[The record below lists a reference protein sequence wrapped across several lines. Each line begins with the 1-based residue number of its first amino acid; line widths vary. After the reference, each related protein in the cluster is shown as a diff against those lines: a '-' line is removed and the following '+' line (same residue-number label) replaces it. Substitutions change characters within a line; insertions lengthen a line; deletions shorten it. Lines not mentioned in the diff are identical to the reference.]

1 MKSIYLHS
9 KICLSLVVLATS
21 MTASALNTK
30 EAKGLLPEVN
40 LNSENED
47 KNQDTAYKSE
57 MLITKSE
64 TKAIESLQKIIQK
77 KKGTA
82 EEADLLYRLAELYM
96 RRAKS
101 GRFFD
106 LNADQKKA
114 PVTQNAAESLNAAV
128 KIYDSIL
135 TRFPKYANV
144 DAVHFNIAL
153 ASLQTK
159 QVEKAK
165 NHYTK
170 ITTDYQKSSLYP
182 DALLE
187 LGELYYNQENFST
200 ALEQFKKIEAFPKSK
215 AYPYGVYKSAWCY
228 YNLKDNEPAVAKLKQ
243 IVENNP
249 ADTSDVK
256 KFNMRKEALRDL
268 TLFVEESIPA
278 DQLYTFFR
286 KITTDAELGEV
297 IINLATLFESH
308 SHYKEVTVFMK
319 EFIEKNEVNP
329 YVAKAYIKLIDVN
342 EIMKQREAVLSYMQK
357 LSDFCYEQDFSK
369 DSTCKTEFKKISLDI
384 SKKWWDIWLKNK
396 AHVEFSK
403 LTEKS
408 FEILLS
414 KDDSVN
420 PDSISRFAYAELL
433 FQLGKYDKASENYEL
448 VSQDKKLDALKKH
461 DALYGAIYSTD
472 KLIEKDK
479 ASESVLA
486 DKQQRLTLRY
496 VSEFPKGEYLEPL
509 KFKLGF
515 LAYQKQDSDE
525 ALKYLL
531 PIATT
536 AKDQKLKLKSE
547 DIVLDIYNLKKD
559 YKAIQAFAQKAT
571 VSNSA
576 DDRKKMLTQIK
587 EEAHFSQMQLDMDK
601 QDPSKKIEAFM
612 AFSTE
617 HKNSKLSKEAL
628 WQSISL
634 AYANGFEIKGAE
646 LSLVYFEKF
655 PQDPK
660 ALDSLKEAVKAYTDA
675 GYIPESIRTL
685 TLLSKVEPNKA
696 DIYAEMSCGLMQV
709 NNQNK
714 EAQQCYK
721 SLFMKAD
728 KNRKLQ
734 LLAKLAETLG
744 KNQNITDIDGM
755 ESIILRENIEPYATQ
770 SLISKSRRFLNDKK
784 FSEAFNLSLKV
795 NSRPVDSDTRAEARL
810 IQAEILEKEFVSQS
824 VKTTESKFSLV
835 LSMKTEKL
843 DKAYTAYTSTIKMS
857 KNTKIHEQALR
868 GIDRLYTHFIE
879 AIANMPLPL
888 SLSAADQTA
897 LKSELG
903 KMTAPFVVKKLEN
916 VEKIK
921 EISKNVDSVD
931 AVIWSNLSVEKTVAP
946 RLAFPVSTKLTAYLP
961 NELKTASNEFSRLP
975 AEASDKKC
983 DAKKVSAASIGHCI
997 LSKKF
1002 SVAEGLAL
1010 QLTATKEN
1018 RAMGLYY
1025 MSVIAD
1031 SNNHQ
1036 YKSLWFVEKA
1046 LALEPEISMFLY
1058 QKGKIVY
1065 TYDGIDAALPFFEK
1079 SLDLKRN
1086 SKEVSLISGLKSFSD
1101 KDFITASEELK
1112 KMSLEEQDKFNVS
1125 ILLVESTAQKGNS
1138 AEAIKLGEKYLNT
1151 YAKNVDMY
1159 LELARIHEEFP
1170 ENPANSNKLA
1180 IENYQKALSKSENV
1194 DQKDWLKRKISYLSE
1209 KS

>member
-21 MTASALNTK
+21 MTSFASKTK
-30 EAKGLLPEVN
+30 DTKGLLPEVN
-40 LNSENED
+40 LNSESED

-57 MLITKSE
+57 LLITKSE

-106 LNADQKKA
+106 LNVDQKKA
-114 PVTQNAAESLNAAV
+114 AVSQSAAESLNAAI

-135 TRFPKYANV
+135 TRFPKYTST

-159 QVEKAK
+159 QIEKAK
-165 NHYTK
+165 AHYTK
-170 ITTDYQKSSLYP
+170 ITTEFTKSKLYP

-187 LGELYYNQENFST
+187 LGELYYNQENFT
-200 ALEQFKKIEAFPKSK
+200 VALEQFKKIEAFPKSK

-249 ADTSDVK
+249 ADSTDTK

-268 TLFVEESIPA
+268 TLFVEESIPPE
-278 DQLYTFFR
+278 QLYTFFR
-286 KITTDAELGEV
+286 KITTDAELGDV
-297 IINLATLFESH
+297 IIALSTLFESH
-308 SHYKEVTVFMK
+308 SHYKEVNVFIK
-319 EFIEKNEVNP
+319 EFIDKNEMNP
-329 YVAKAYIKLIDVN
+329 YVAKAYVKLIDVN
-342 EIMKQREAVLSYMQK
+342 EILKQRETVLSYMQK
-357 LSDFCYEQDFSK
+357 LSDYCYEQDLSK
-369 DSTCKTEFKKISLDI
+369 DSTCKAEFKKVSLEI

-396 AHVEFSK
+396 SHVEFSK

-414 KDDSVN
+414 KEDPAQ
-420 PDSISRFAYAELL
+420 PDSTSRFAYAELL
-433 FQLGKYDKASENYEL
+433 FQLGKFEKASENYEI
-448 VSQDKKLDALKKH
+448 VSKDQKLDAGKKH
-461 DALYGAIYSTD
+461 DALYGAIYSTE
-472 KLIEKDK
+472 KLIEKEK
-479 ASESVLA
+479 ANEAAFA
-486 DKQQRLTLRY
+486 DQQQRLTMRY

-515 LAYQKQDSDE
+515 LAYQKQDTAE

-531 PIATT
+531 PIASE

-547 DIVLDIYNLKKD
+547 DIVLDIYNGKKD
-559 YKAIQAFAQKAT
+559 FKAIQVFAQKAT
-571 VSNSA
+571 SA
-576 DDRKKMLTQIK
+576 NVGDDRKKMLTQLK

-601 QDPSKKIEAFM
+601 QDPSKKIDALM

-634 AYANGFEIKGAE
+634 AYANGYEIKGAE
-646 LSLVYFEKF
+646 LSLAYYEKF

-660 ALDSLKEAVKAYTDA
+660 GLDSLKEAVKAYTDA

-685 TLLSKVEPNKA
+685 TQLAKLEPKKA
-696 DIYAEMSCGLMQV
+696 DTYLEVSCGLMMV
-709 NNQNK
+709 NNQTK
-714 EAQQCYK
+714 DAQACYK
-721 SLFMKAD
+721 SLFVKAD
-728 KNRKLQ
+728 KAGKMKI
-734 LLAKLAETLG
+734 LAKMEETLSKG
-744 KNQNITDIDGM
+744 QDVTQIEGM
-755 ESIILRENIEPYATQ
+755 EAIVLRENIEPYATQ
-770 SLISKSRRFLNDKK
+770 SLITRSRRLLDEKK
-784 FSEAFNLSLKV
+784 FTDAFNLSLKV
-795 NSRPVDSDTRAEARL
+795 NSRPVDSDVRAEARL

-879 AIANMPLPL
+879 AVSTMPVPAT
-888 SLSAADQTA
+888 LSAADQAA
-897 LKSELG
+897 LKTELG
-903 KMTAPFVVKKLEN
+903 KMTTPFVAKKLEN
-916 VEKIK
+916 IEKIK

-931 AVIWSNLSVEKTVAP
+931 AVIWSSLSVEKTVAP
-946 RLAFPVSTKLTAYLP
+946 RLAFPSSGSLTAYLP
-961 NELKTASNEFSRLP
+961 NELKNSGNEFARLP
-975 AEASDKKC
+975 ASPSDKKC
-983 DAKKVSAASIGHCI
+983 DAKKATADSIGNCI
-997 LSKKF
+997 LTKKF
-1002 SVAEGLAL
+1002 APAQSLAL
-1010 QLTATKEN
+1010 QLTATKDG

-1031 SNNHQ
+1031 LNNQ
-1036 YKSLWFVEKA
+1036 KYKSLWFIEKA

-1058 QKGKIVY
+1058 QKGKVVY
-1065 TYDGIDAALPFFEK
+1065 ADEGIDAALPFFEK
-1079 SLDLKRN
+1079 SIDLKRN
-1086 SKEVSLISGLKSFSD
+1086 SKEISLISGLKSFSD
-1101 KDFITASEELK
+1101 KDFITAAEELK
-1112 KMSLEEQDKFNVS
+1112 KMSLDEQEKYNVS

-1138 AEAIKLGEKYLNT
+1138 AEAIKLGEKYLSS
-1151 YAKNVDMY
+1151 YSKNVDMY

-1170 ENPANSNKLA
+1170 ADPENSKKLA